1 MSLPQPPY
9 LELFKTEAHLYLRFS
24 DLDGSRTTSNEST
37 QNSNERAKD
46 LLSAFCRTSNA
57 STTVHILTSLS
68 SKRKEPQEL
77 GTVITPLSSGETE
90 VR

>member
-1 MSLPQPPY
+1 MDQGRYPTKVL
-9 LELFKTEAHLYLRFS
+9 KIATK
-24 DLDGSRTTSNEST
+24 
-37 QNSNERAKD
+37 RAKD